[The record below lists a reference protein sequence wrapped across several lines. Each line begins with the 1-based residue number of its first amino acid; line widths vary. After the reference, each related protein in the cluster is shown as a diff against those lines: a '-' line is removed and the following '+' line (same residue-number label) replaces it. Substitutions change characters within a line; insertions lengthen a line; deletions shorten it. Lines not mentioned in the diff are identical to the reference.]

1 MYAVVRVCPCAPPP
15 TPARWRTRWPRR
27 RVQTRGLAAARP
39 PRSGDSNSGS
49 SLDRSALPPSPA
61 ASSHS
66 GTAPRC
72 SMSQGD
78 AAPAP
83 PGPPTPSVAADA
95 RRSRHHSR
103 RACAASSKQAPVRS
117 TSHRCSGHLRGRSRC
132 SGHLRGRPT
141 SSAHAVHFRRH
152 AHLPPDA
159 LCTPSTCGSDVRRSD
174 KRTPAYVLVRDEGEP
189 SFTTPRRALC
199 WSNIK
204 FGVTG
209 RNDAPI
215 RGSFQVGVN
224 VTPNFLD

>member
-27 RVQTRGLAAARP
+27 REQTRGLAAARP

-159 LCTPSTCGSDVRRSD
+159 LCTPSTCGSGVRRSD
-174 KRTPAYVLVRDEGEP
+174 KRTPACSRRTVLPRAFRDK
-189 SFTTPRRALC
+189 RRCDALC
-199 WSNIK
+199 WSNFK
-204 FGVTG
+204 FGVT
-209 RNDAPI
+209 D
-215 RGSFQVGVN
+215 
-224 VTPNFLD
+224 VTTRVRPTHRLVSVSL